1 MKPRLW
7 PFRLAIMA
15 LGAVLLVWTSS
26 QVRAQEPTPSDDD
39 VNAIASQLFCP
50 VCENT
55 PLDVCPTEACRQW
68 RDLIRQMLAE
78 GKSADEIQQYFV
90 ENYGARVLSEP
101 PRTGLNWL
109 VYLVPPAAFLLGA
122 FLLFRAFA
130 LWKRQGQAA
139 AAARPAPRSRR
150 GKAPA
155 SEDDKYLARL
165 EQELRK
171 RN

>member
-1 MKPRLW
+1 MKRRLGL
-7 PFRLAIMA
+7 FA
-15 LGAVLLVWTSS
+15 LLVVALCAALLSRTSS

-122 FLLFRAFA
+122 FLLFRGLRSWQAQTR
-130 LWKRQGQAA
+130 LAA
-139 AAARPAPRSRR
+139 AEAAPESEAQTAPPA
-150 GKAPA
+150 GD
-155 SEDDKYLARL
+155 EYVTRL
-165 EQELRK
+165 EEELKKRK
-171 RN
+171 